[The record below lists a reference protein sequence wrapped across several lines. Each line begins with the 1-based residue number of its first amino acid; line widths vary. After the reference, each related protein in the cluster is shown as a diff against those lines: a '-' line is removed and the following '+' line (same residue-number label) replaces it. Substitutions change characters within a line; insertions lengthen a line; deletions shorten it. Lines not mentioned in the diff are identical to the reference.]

1 MSQHATPVTAA
12 GLQDEVLSWLRRE
25 LSDDGIHAQD
35 NFLDVGGHS
44 MMAIEL
50 NTWLLERHGIETDL
64 VELFQQPIGW
74 AVAAAA
80 GRRDH

>member
-25 LSDDGIHAQD
+25 LSDDSIHAQD